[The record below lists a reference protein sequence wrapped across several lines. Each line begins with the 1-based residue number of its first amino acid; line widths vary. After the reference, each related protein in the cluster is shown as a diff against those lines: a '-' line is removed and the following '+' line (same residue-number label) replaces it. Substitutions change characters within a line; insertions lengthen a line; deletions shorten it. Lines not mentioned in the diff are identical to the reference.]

1 MEALMEPR
9 NFFEISK
16 EVVKSFIQAV
26 VAVDDQMLFDSRP
39 IEAVSELEEPDE
51 EVFGV
56 IDDSADS
63 TALTA
68 DQENDLYYQDLSSAF
83 ANKGIVCSGFRPAG
97 DSETIISSIVA
108 SSKNA
113 DVTILDWQ
121 MDDAQMAG
129 TLATAAIREIIASD
143 IKEGGRLRLITI
155 YTADD
160 LPTVLEALR
169 NSLNDQGAV
178 INEEHICFHGDIL
191 RFCKIDVISKENAEL
206 ELTEKVVTSFTHLTA
221 GLLSNA
227 ALSAITDLR
236 NRTHNILYKFNKNLD
251 SAYLSHVLGLISS
264 PDMREQAHE
273 VAFDY
278 AVEILSEEIKSEL
291 QTSKIVKTSLSRDTL
306 SLWPEHVNHS
316 NSNEYF
322 ALKIGKSEPVKFGSE
337 RMSSL
342 LTISSE
348 EQLQQVLGERPAL
361 GIDERRPPLD
371 VLKRENIELSVD
383 NEAAATHHLE
393 LSAIQCVR
401 RDLKTNGSHI
411 PVMKQGTIVKDGQK
425 YYVCIQPL
433 CDSVRLR
440 ENTNFTFLRISKAK
454 TGKPFSHVVRGNGGA
469 EHLRL
474 CIQPSSKRLNVFNFS
489 PCGDA
494 KVIKASL
501 DQNKL
506 IFNEVVS
513 GRNFEWCGEFKQAVA
528 QEIVNSVSASL
539 ARVGFDSFE
548 WLRMKAGSQL

>member
-1 MEALMEPR
+1 MEPR
-9 NFFEISK
+9 NFLDISK
-16 EVVKSFIQAV
+16 QVVESFIQSV
-26 VAVDDQMLFDSRP
+26 VAVDDRMQFDTRP
-39 IEAVSELEEPDE
+39 ILQVATELEEPDE

-56 IDDSADS
+56 INDSTDS
-63 TALTA
+63 TALTV
-68 DQENDLYYQDLSSAF
+68 DQEHNLYYQDLSSAF
-83 ANKGIVCSGFRPAG
+83 ANKGIVCSGFKPVG
-97 DSETIISSIVA
+97 DSETTISSIVA
-108 SSKNA
+108 SSRNA

-121 MDDAQMAG
+121 MDDAQKAG
-129 TLATAAIREIIASD
+129 TLATAAIREIIESD

-160 LPTVLEALR
+160 LPTVLEALK
-169 NSLNDQGAV
+169 NSLNERGAL
-178 INEEHICFHGDIL
+178 ISEEHICFHDDIL
-191 RFCKIDVISKENAEL
+191 KFCKIDVISKENTEL
-206 ELTEKVVTSFTHLTA
+206 ELTEQVVISFTHLTA

-251 SAYLSHVLGLISS
+251 PAYLSHVLGLISS

-278 AVEILSEEIKSEL
+278 AVELLSEEIKSEL

-306 SLWPEHVNHS
+306 SLWPEHVNHA

-322 ALKIGKSEPVKFGSE
+322 ALKIGTSESVKFGSE

-342 LTISSE
+342 LTTSSE
-348 EQLQQVLGERPAL
+348 EQLLQVLNEGPAL
-361 GIDERRPPLD
+361 GLDENRPPID
-371 VLKRENIELSVD
+371 VFKKENIELSVD
-383 NEAAATHHLE
+383 NKAATTHHLE

-401 RDLKTNGSHI
+401 RDLKTNGSHT
-411 PVMKQGTIVKDGQK
+411 PVMKQGTIIKDGSK
-425 YYVCIQPL
+425 FYVCIQPL
-433 CDSVRLR
+433 CDSVRLN
-440 ENTNFTFLRISKAK
+440 ENTNFTFLRISKVRA
-454 TGKPFSHVVRGNGGA
+454 GKPFSHVVRGNGGS

-474 CIQPSSKRLNVFNFS
+474 CIQPSSKRLNVFNFA
-489 PCGDA
+489 PCGDT

-501 DQNKL
+501 DQHKL

-548 WLRMKAGSQL
+548 WLRMKAGS